1 MLVPTTSL
9 LSVRMACLWLS
20 NLEYHVQQLLVL
32 NQPHHH
38 WPPEA
43 HQSHWLLLI
52 IQCQQRSIHHPN
64 HPSSGSTLAWWC
76 TLATSSHCAWPT
88 YGLLNFSSQGSFLV
102 VTIIPIVAIHYS
114 CIHIKKRESASFS
127 WMTYSPQWDSA
138 KSYFTTI
145 PFEHNRLISFQTVN
159 FSLSWEWYRMFAIPP
174 GWNQAPLPWK
184 SPILSVETPALQWR
198 PRLDSKSQM
207 LCNKASLKTH
217 PLLSDC
223 QAAPICLGFVVD
235 HLCGM
240 KLKIPFIIIISTHII
255 IATNVYVV
263 HRCLIWYGFYVDVAF
278 VVGSL
283 GLGHS

>member
-1 MLVPTTSL
+1 MVFVVKVCNFPLLDTYWESTWWSMLVPTTSL

-114 CIHIKKRESASFS
+114 CIHIKKENQHHSAE
-127 WMTYSPQWDSA
+127 WHTA
-138 KSYFTTI
+138 
-145 PFEHNRLISFQTVN
+145 HNGIQQILISLPSPLNTTDWFP
-159 FSLSWEWYRMFAIPP
+159 FKLSTFLWVGNDIGCLQYPLGGTKLHYHESHQSCQLKLLHYNGDPDLIPNHKCFA
-174 GWNQAPLPWK
+174 
-184 SPILSVETPALQWR
+184 T
-198 PRLDSKSQM
+198 
-207 LCNKASLKTH
+207 
-217 PLLSDC
+217 
-223 QAAPICLGFVVD
+223 
-235 HLCGM
+235 
-240 KLKIPFIIIISTHII
+240 KLH
-255 IATNVYVV
+255 
-263 HRCLIWYGFYVDVAF
+263 
-278 VVGSL
+278 
-283 GLGHS
+283 